1 MLVNNG
7 DLPKPEQNV
16 LSQQLNSHSQMV
28 PKGALNVSNVQSPSS
43 SSSTKDSNQQKHQQQ
58 RQQQQQQQSRIDHHN
73 HSELNEL
80 LTIEDMKE
88 CITGVI
94 SSSRRAAYNNKS
106 NQNNSNNITHNSNN
120 AIINSNNNI
129 NSNQSNNNSNNN
141 NNNSG
146 IVSVKREFDADSN
159 IYFNPDF
166 KEGDDEVDDDDYLL
180 DPSLEQIAKRFK
192 Y

>member
-16 LSQQLNSHSQMV
+16 LSQQLNTHSQMI
-28 PKGALNVSNVQSPSS
+28 PKGALNVSNVQSPPPPSSSSS
-43 SSSTKDSNQQKHQQQ
+43 SSSTKDSNQKK
-58 RQQQQQQQSRIDHHN
+58 QQQQEQSRIDHHHH

-94 SSSRRAAYNNKS
+94 SSSRRAAYNNNNKS
-106 NQNNSNNITHNSNN
+106 NNNSNNI
-120 AIINSNNNI
+120 IINSSSNI
-129 NSNQSNNNSNNN
+129 NSNQSRSINNN
-141 NNNSG
+141 NNNSSNSNNG
-146 IVSVKREFDADSN
+146 RVVSVKREFDADSN
-159 IYFNPDF
+159 NYFNPDF
-166 KEGDDEVDDDDYLL
+166 KEGDDEVDNDDYLL